1 MPAFSVDVTQT
12 IGTLTSNLSSS
23 EAATFAVTNSIG
35 SYSYF
40 TLETVRNADGFYDST
55 SPKNL
60 SGSFTL
66 GSGISNLVQSD
77 YIAAV
82 AVAPGGGQFTYA
94 PSGPVTGSSLYLRG
108 VSSLNDVVVPSIN
121 WDVDALLYVNSLQ
134 VSASVTLNYTEQNAV
149 NNMFRRMKGLDPTYS
164 NFGDAGI
171 YNATKALYPYVGSNL
186 EAYRF
191 NAVFPTAVTQ
201 ATDIIGYP
209 TSPGYQYIA
218 GGVTV
223 DGIYGPKGNGTN
235 GVILT
240 NLNWGSGQ
248 ASALTWNDL
257 SMGAVYKTT
266 STTGRD
272 DFGEYNP
279 NAGYAGIWLRTKP
292 SPPNARMGCLETG
305 TGITGPNLVLGG
317 NGHWMLWRS
326 GADKRVYYQQVQQ
339 TYSSGA
345 DRTGEVQTYHG
356 ADTWAFLSLNFS
368 YFNGGGASS
377 SPAVYASRCA
387 NFSSNTLMLS
397 YIMTAFSSTLIP
409 AWNQIV
415 EDFCAETGKKTW

>member
-1 MPAFSVDVTQT
+1 MILSTHGLIRRISAYTPVD
-12 IGTLTSNLSSS
+12 
-23 EAATFAVTNSIG
+23 
-35 SYSYF
+35 
-40 TLETVRNADGFYDST
+40 
-55 SPKNL
+55 P
-60 SGSFTL
+60 
-66 GSGISNLVQSD
+66 
-77 YIAAV
+77 
-82 AVAPGGGQFTYA
+82 
-94 PSGPVTGSSLYLRG
+94 
-108 VSSLNDVVVPSIN
+108 
-121 WDVDALLYVNSLQ
+121 DALAYINVLSTVPGINL
-134 VSASVTLNYTEQNAV
+134 TNIEREAV
-149 NNMFRRMKGLDPTYS
+149 DKLFIRMKGNDPAYPNS
-164 NFGDAGI
+164 GNNGI
-171 YNATKALYPYVGSNL
+171 WTATKALYPYVGSNL

-201 ATDIIGYP
+201 ATDLIGYP

-218 GGVTV
+218 GGITV

-248 ASALTWNDL
+248 ASALTWNNL

-266 STTGRD
+266 SATGRD

-279 NAGYAGIWLRTKP
+279 SPGYAGIWLRTKP
-292 SPPNARMGCLETG
+292 TVQSRQGCLEG
-305 TGITGPNLVLGG
+305 SISGPNLVIGG

-339 TYSSGA
+339 TYPAGA
-345 DRTGEVQTYHG
+345 DRTNEVQIYHG
-356 ADTWAFLSLNFS
+356 ADTWTFLSLNFS
-368 YFNGGGASS
+368 YFNNGGASG
-377 SPAVYASRCA
+377 SPAVYASRCV

-415 EDFCAETGKKTW
+415 EAFCAETGKKTW